1 MKRDSRFSGRSALIT
16 GGGAGIGRATAL
28 LMGAEGASVAVM
40 DIRAERADAV
50 ASELEASGFSAKAIV
65 GDVTKAEDNARAV
78 DETVQ
83 AFGRLDILVTAAGV
97 GSGAT
102 VVDIE
107 EEYLNYLLEIDLK
120 SVILASRSAIPEMR
134 KTGGGSIVHISSID
148 GVRGRQNSVFAAA
161 KAGIVGLTKSMAI
174 AHVRENI
181 RVNCVCPGVILT
193 PLTERW
199 LADEKTL
206 REVSAWH
213 PMDRV
218 GTPEEVAAAI
228 GFLASDEASF
238 ITGAILPVDGG
249 YTAAGPGGEWGA
261 ASS

>member
-1 MKRDSRFSGRSALIT
+1 MERDSRFFGRSALIT

-28 LMGAEGASVAVM
+28 LMGSEGASVAVM
-40 DIRAERADAV
+40 DIRAERAEAV
-50 ASELEASGFSAKAIV
+50 VGELEDRGHSAKAIV
-65 GDVTKAEDNARAV
+65 GDVTEAEDNARAV
-78 DETVQ
+78 DETVE
-83 AFGRLDILVTAAGV
+83 AFGRLDMLVTAAGV

-102 VVDIE
+102 VVDIDADVIDH
-107 EEYLNYLLEIDLK
+107 LLELDLK
-120 SVILASRSAIPEMR
+120 SVILASRSAIPAMR

-161 KAGIVGLTKSMAI
+161 KAGIVGLTKSMAV
-174 AHVRENI
+174 AHVGENI

-199 LADEKTL
+199 LSDAETL
-206 REVSAWH
+206 RRVSAAH

-218 GTPEEVAAAI
+218 GTAEEVAAAI
-228 GFLASDEASF
+228 GFLAADEASF

-249 YTAAGPGGEWGA
+249 YTAAGPGREW
-261 ASS
+261 